1 MLKSQ
6 SERLNALVQGI
17 LSLARLERDAERA
30 RLDFSRVDLTDIVC
44 DVVERLRTAAEAK
57 CLSVKAD
64 IPESCIAFCDAQL
77 VDSAISN
84 LLANAIRHSGSVE
97 VFLSLSSSDGMFTV
111 SVEDHGCGI
120 PPEDRSR
127 VFDRFYRVDRSRGID
142 TGGTGLGLAIV
153 REVARIHGGDVRL
166 EGVEPSGCRFLFSAK
181 LNPDN

>member
-1 MLKSQ
+1 
-6 SERLNALVQGI
+6 
-17 LSLARLERDAERA
+17 
-30 RLDFSRVDLTDIVC
+30 
-44 DVVERLRTAAEAK
+44 
-57 CLSVKAD
+57 
-64 IPESCIAFCDAQL
+64 
-77 VDSAISN
+77 
-84 LLANAIRHSGSVE
+84 
-97 VFLSLSSSDGMFTV
+97 MFTV